1 MVCPS
6 RHHSCQICRRAT
18 STLPQP
24 TRGNAGSFSYQG
36 RASLHLTESAP
47 EWFGHFE
54 RPVLNQ
60 QQVLLFFR
68 DDYLPDSWFRQDHLP
83 SCTTVQLFRGYTQFS
98 CWDRAAADKAKEVAT
113 RAQKLMEEAVIA
125 PGEIRDATKHAEVAV
140 QGKAKAMGRKGNR
153 ARPAAVVSIENTILK
168 NTFPVHL
175 FDSLFL
181 IGDPFEV
188 FFRSA

>member
-1 MVCPS
+1 MSAKKAKPMFCTYKPKKTEIQKPDYHGLSQEVGTCS
-6 RHHSCQICRRAT
+6 SCASSFKRRAKAMG
-18 STLPQP
+18 
-24 TRGNAGSFSYQG
+24 RKGN
-36 RASLHLTESAP
+36 RA
-47 EWFGHFE
+47 
-54 RPVLNQ
+54 RPAAV
-60 QQVLLFFR
+60 V
-68 DDYLPDSWFRQDHLP
+68 
-83 SCTTVQLFRGYTQFS
+83 T
-98 CWDRAAADKAKEVAT
+98 RAAADKAKEVAT

-188 FFRSA
+188 FFRST